1 MDNRSNL
8 CTFNL
13 EHFENKMIRKDRIKG
28 KKVSVFGMAR
38 SGMAVARLLSKN
50 GADVFV
56 TDVKEEKELHS
67 EIEELKKLNILFQT
81 GSHSQKAISHKDY
94 IVLSP
99 GISSD
104 IPILRNAQD
113 IGVPLFSEIEVAF
126 WLCQAQIVGITG
138 SNGKTTTT
146 ALVGEILKEDKRECQ
161 VAGNIGVPFS
171 SVVEDVS
178 PQGII
183 VLEISS
189 FQLEN
194 IEEFKPEVAA
204 LLNVSP
210 DHLDRYPD
218 LKSYSEAKLRI
229 FENQTSQD
237 FALFNLDDDYSMKI
251 KEHPIAQEIF
261 FSTAREVERGTFIKN
276 GEMFLRF
283 GGKTEKIMDSEEIG
297 IKGPHN
303 LSNAACACAITGVL
317 GAKKESISK
326 ALRNFKGVEHR
337 LEQVKVISGIRF
349 VNDSKATNV
358 SSLWYALKS
367 IPEPVLLIA
376 GGRDKGG
383 DFTQLREIAR
393 KKLKGLILL
402 GEAKRKI
409 DQALG
414 DVVKPVLVDSLEEG
428 VKKAYKMASPGECVL
443 LSPGCASFDMF
454 ENYEHRGRIFKSVVN
469 QLNSSEGK

>member
-1 MDNRSNL
+1 
-8 CTFNL
+8 
-13 EHFENKMIRKDRIKG
+13 
-28 KKVSVFGMAR
+28 MAR

-50 GADVFV
+50 GAEVFI
-56 TDVKEEKELHS
+56 TDVKPEKELYS
-67 EIEELKKLNILFQT
+67 GIKELRDLNISFEI

-104 IPILRNAQD
+104 IPILKEAKK
-113 IGVPLFSEIEVAF
+113 IGLPLFSEIEVAF

-138 SNGKTTTT
+138 SNGKTTTS
-146 ALVGEILKEDKRECQ
+146 ALVGQILKEDNREYQ

-178 PQGII
+178 SQGII
-183 VLEISS
+183 VVELSS

-194 IEEFKPEVAA
+194 IEEFKPDVAA
-204 LLNVSP
+204 LLNISP

-229 FENQTSQD
+229 FENQTSRD

-251 KEHPIAQEIF
+251 KDHPHAQEIF
-261 FSTAREVERGTFIKN
+261 FSTNQEVERGTYVKN
-276 GEMFLRF
+276 GAMILKFN
-283 GGKTEKIMDSEEIG
+283 GQAEKITNSEEIR

-303 LSNAACACAITGVL
+303 LSNAACACAIAGILGV
-317 GAKKESISK
+317 KKESIRQ
-326 ALRNFKGVEHR
+326 ALKNFEGVEHR
-337 LEQVKVISGIRF
+337 LEEVRIISGIRF

-358 SSLWYALKS
+358 RSLWYALKS

-383 DFTQLREIAR
+383 DFTELREIV
-393 KKLKGLILL
+393 KEKLKVLILL
-402 GEAKRKI
+402 GEAKKKI
-409 DQALG
+409 DRALG
-414 DVVKPVLVDSLEEG
+414 DMIKPIWVDSLEEG
-428 VKKAYKMASPGECVL
+428 VKKAYNMASPGECVL

-454 ENYEHRGRIFKSVVN
+454 ENYEHRGRVFKSVVN
-469 QLNSSEGK
+469 QLNGSEKK

>member
-1 MDNRSNL
+1 MV
-8 CTFNL
+8 
-13 EHFENKMIRKDRIKG
+13 RKDRIRG
-28 KKVSVFGMAR
+28 KKISVFGMAR

-50 GADVFV
+50 GAEVFI
-56 TDVKEEKELHS
+56 TDIKEENELNS
-67 EIEELKKLNILFQT
+67 ELQELKKLNISFEI
-81 GSHSQKAISHKDY
+81 GSHSQEAISHKDY
-94 IVLSP
+94 IILSP

-104 IPILRNAQD
+104 IPILKEAKNM
-113 IGVPLFSEIEVAF
+113 GLPMFSEIEVAF

-138 SNGKTTTT
+138 SNGKTTTS
-146 ALVGEILKEDKRECQ
+146 ALVGQILEEDNRECR

-178 PQGII
+178 SQGII
-183 VLEISS
+183 VVELSS

-218 LKSYSEAKLRI
+218 LKSYSEVKLRI
-229 FENQTSQD
+229 FENQTPQD

-251 KEHPIAQEIF
+251 KDHPNAREIF
-261 FSTAREVERGTFIKN
+261 FSTTKEVDRGAFIKN
-276 GEMFLRF
+276 GEMVLRSD
-283 GGKTEKIMDSEEIG
+283 GKTEKISNAEEIG

-303 LSNAACACAITGVL
+303 LSNAACACAIAGILGV
-317 GAKKESISK
+317 KKESIGE
-326 ALRNFKGVEHR
+326 ALKSFKGVEHR
-337 LEQVKVISGIRF
+337 LEEVRMISGIRF

-358 SSLWYALKS
+358 RSLWYALKS
-367 IPEPVLLIA
+367 IKEPVLLIA

-383 DFTQLREIAR
+383 DFSELREIA
-393 KKLKGLILL
+393 KEKLKVLILL
-402 GEAKRKI
+402 GEAKKKI

-414 DVVKPVLVDSLEEG
+414 DVIKPIWVDSLEEA
-428 VKKAYKMASPGECVL
+428 VKKAYNMASPGECVL

-454 ENYEHRGRIFKSVVN
+454 ENYEHRGRVFKSVVN
-469 QLNSSEGK
+469 QLNSSEKK

>member
-1 MDNRSNL
+1 
-8 CTFNL
+8 
-13 EHFENKMIRKDRIKG
+13 MIRKDRIKG

-56 TDVKEEKELHS
+56 TDVKEEKELNF
-67 EIEELKKLNILFQT
+67 EIQELKNLSIPFEI
-81 GSHSQKAISHKDY
+81 GSHSPKAISQRDY

-104 IPILRNAQD
+104 IPILKRAKEE
-113 IGVPLFSEIEVAF
+113 GLPLFSEIEVAF
-126 WLCQAQIVGITG
+126 WLCQAQIAGVTG
-138 SNGKTTTT
+138 SNGKTTTST
-146 ALVGEILKEDKRECQ
+146 LVGEILKKDKRECR

-178 PQGII
+178 SQGII
-183 VLEISS
+183 VLELSS

-204 LLNVSP
+204 LLNISP

-251 KEHPIAQEIF
+251 KEHYIAQGIF
-261 FSTAREVERGTFIKN
+261 FSTTKEVDRGAFLKS
-276 GEMFLRF
+276 GEMILRLN
-283 GGKTEKIMDSEEIG
+283 GRTEKISNVDEIG

-303 LSNAACACAITGVL
+303 LSNAACACAIAGIL
-317 GAKKESISK
+317 GAKGESMHE
-326 ALRNFKGVEHR
+326 ALKSFKGVEHR
-337 LEQVKVISGIRF
+337 LEEVKVISGIRF

-358 SSLWYALKS
+358 RSLWYALKS

-383 DFTQLREIAR
+383 DFTQLREVA
-393 KKLKGLILL
+393 KEKLKGLFLL
-402 GEAKRKI
+402 GEAKSKI

-414 DVVKPVLVDSLEEG
+414 DLVKPICVDSLEEG
-428 VKKAYKMASPGECVL
+428 VKKAYKMASRGECVL

-454 ENYEHRGRIFKSVVN
+454 ENYEHRGRVFKSVVN
-469 QLNSSEGK
+469 QLNNSEKK